1 MYQDKLGIKDVKN
14 IILVS
19 SGKGGVGK
27 STVSSNIA
35 AALHKKGNKVGIL
48 DADIYGPSQAKMF
61 GMDANI
67 PLIIDE
73 DRKSVKPYVT
83 KHGLKLMSMATRID
97 DSTSLNWRGSMITM
111 VLQQLLYQTNW
122 GELDYLVIDMPPGT
136 GDIQIYL
143 TEKLKDAHAVVV
155 TTPQEVSLID
165 CKKGIDVF
173 VKGNLSILG
182 IVENMSVFVCPCC
195 GHEEHVFGKDGGEN
209 LANAYSID
217 VLGRIPIN
225 TDIMT
230 NSEEGTPIAL
240 LDNPISETYINI
252 AKKIE
257 EVIHAKKNDG

>member
-14 IILVS
+14 IILIS

-35 AALHKKGNKVGIL
+35 AALHKKGNRVGIL

-61 GMDANI
+61 GIDANI
-67 PLIIDE
+67 SLIIDE
-73 DRKSVKPYVT
+73 GGKTIKPYVT
-83 KHGLKLMSMATRID
+83 KHGLKLMSIATRID

-143 TEKLKDAHAVVV
+143 TEKLKDAHAVIV

-173 VKGNLSILG
+173 LKGNISILG
-182 IVENMSVFVCPCC
+182 IVENMSVFICPCC
-195 GHEEHVFGKDGGEN
+195 GHEEHVFGKDGGAN
-209 LANAYSID
+209 LAKEYGID

-225 TDIMT
+225 TDIMK
-230 NSEEGTPIAL
+230 NSEDGTPIAL
-240 LDNPISETYINI
+240 SENILSEIYIDI
-252 AKKIE
+252 ANKIE
-257 EVIHAKKNDG
+257 EVLNVKKNDG